1 MAETEEKIDQETE
14 TQSEQLDT
22 ENQSK
27 IDVGIENLKVLEN
40 IEVKLTVEVGE
51 NISGTVFS
59 FLTTLTKIGFA
70 LAAVLPY
77 LVLELYWGFDISIG
91 TSNTESS
98 KMAIYYIYT
107 FVPIISYSIASYLLF
122 THSLG
127 REDHE
132 KIKSELSNHAV

>member
-1 MAETEEKIDQETE
+1 MTADISD
-14 TQSEQLDT
+14 
-22 ENQSK
+22 
-27 IDVGIENLKVLEN
+27 
-40 IEVKLTVEVGE
+40 KLSFEAGE

-70 LAAVLPY
+70 LAAVVPY
-77 LVLELYWGFDISIG
+77 LILELYWGFDISLG

-107 FVPIISYSIASYLLF
+107 FVPIISYSLASYLLF

-127 REDHE
+127 REDHK
-132 KIKSELSNHAV
+132 KIKSKLNNNAL